1 MNIHACFC
9 RESELF
15 SAFCG
20 CSSVVSVACCS
31 ECFICATVI
40 IHHPPTRMAMATTTR
55 SRVVCSPFVSL
66 SLSFSLARSLSRAH
80 ATDGTNALATLGS
93 TLQISGT
100 QPNLSA
106 SKRGEGGGGGGSL
119 RNTASLRSQGSF
131 PLNSSLVRGDC
142 IVAPAPFGPGN
153 EYTEE
158 VPRRWAESRST

>member
-1 MNIHACFC
+1 MVPVPLLPCTHSRSLA
-9 RESELF
+9 RSL
-15 SAFCG
+15 SL
-20 CSSVVSVACCS
+20 SLS
-31 ECFICATVI
+31 CARALSLT
-40 IHHPPTRMAMATTTR
+40 HSLTHQ
-55 SRVVCSPFVSL
+55 VSL